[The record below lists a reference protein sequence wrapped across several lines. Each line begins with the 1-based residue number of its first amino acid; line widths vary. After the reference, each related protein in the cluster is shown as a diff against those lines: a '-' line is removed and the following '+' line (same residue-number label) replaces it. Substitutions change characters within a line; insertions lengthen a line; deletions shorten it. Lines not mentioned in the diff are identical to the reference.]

1 MLVIWDFVS
10 LLIYIKTVSISRTM
24 EQFILVVFQIL
35 VVLFSIVIHEV
46 SHGLMAYSLGDNTA
60 KQAGR
65 LTLNPLP
72 HLDLFGSIL
81 LPFLTFTLGG
91 FIFGYAKPVPYNPLN
106 LNDRR
111 FGPAK
116 VGFSGPA
123 SNIMIAL
130 IFGLMLRFMPTM
142 LQATILPEL
151 FSFIVLINLVLAI
164 FNLMPVPPLDGHWL
178 LLSIIPDRFYA
189 FRNFYLRYGLV
200 LFVLVLLFILP
211 LIFPLVFSLFRLI
224 VG

>member
-1 MLVIWDFVS
+1 MLVI
-10 LLIYIKTVSISRTM
+10 
-24 EQFILVVFQIL
+24 FQIL
-35 VVLFSIVIHEV
+35 VVLFSIVMHEV

-60 KQAGR
+60 KHAGR

-81 LPFLTFTLGG
+81 LPFLTYSLGG
-91 FIFGYAKPVPYNPLN
+91 FIFGYAKPVPYNPLY
-106 LNDRR
+106 LRDQR

-116 VGFSGPA
+116 VGFAGPA
-123 SNIMIAL
+123 SNILIAI
-130 IFGLMLRFMPTM
+130 IFGLILRFLPTF
-142 LQATILPEL
+142 LQTTILPEL

-164 FNLMPVPPLDGHWL
+164 FNLLPVPPLDGHWL
-178 LLSIIPDRFYA
+178 LLSIIPERFYA

-200 LFVLVLLFILP
+200 LFLLVLLFVLP

>member
-1 MLVIWDFVS
+1 MEGFLLVI
-10 LLIYIKTVSISRTM
+10 
-24 EQFILVVFQIL
+24 FQII

-46 SHGLMAYSLGDNTA
+46 SHGLMAYSLGDATA
-60 KQAGR
+60 KDAGR

-81 LPFLTFTLGG
+81 LPFLTYSLGG
-91 FIFGYAKPVPYNPLN
+91 FIFGYAKPVPYNPLY
-106 LNDRR
+106 LRDQR

-116 VGFSGPA
+116 VGFAGPL
-123 SNIMIAL
+123 SNILIAL
-130 IFGLMLRFMPTM
+130 IFGLILRFLPTF

-151 FSFIVLINLVLAI
+151 FSFIVLINLVLAV
-164 FNLMPVPPLDGHWL
+164 FNLLPVPPLDGHWL
-178 LLSIIPDRFYA
+178 LLSIIPDRLYS

-200 LFVLVLLFILP
+200 LFVLVLFFILP
-211 LIFPLVFSLFRLI
+211 LIFPFVLALYNLI